1 MVNVCNKQDLYAR
14 LPLHLKW
21 LRREVGGERLV
32 CESGADL
39 SDANL
44 RSVDLRG
51 ADLRYADLRYADLSS
66 ADLSSADLSE
76 ADLRYA
82 DLSEA
87 DLSEAD
93 LRYADLSSADLR
105 YADLR
110 SADLS
115 GAKLPV
121 YCKWLA
127 TWRTDGNITIGCKT
141 KTVAAWD
148 EWFASDE
155 TYGTPRNTADF
166 ERIRLAYEHA
176 KGMYEIWAKY
186 EGSES

>member
-51 ADLRYADLRYADLSS
+51 ADLRY
-66 ADLSSADLSE
+66 
-76 ADLRYA
+76 
-82 DLSEA
+82 
-87 DLSEAD
+87 AD